1 MPDTNHL
8 ETEISK
14 DLEEDFKI
22 AVLRELN
29 EIQENI
35 ERWLKIQQRV
45 DREVEVIK
53 QSQAEIF

>member
-14 DLEEDFKI
+14 HLEEDFEI